1 MRPKWLAAALV
12 FAVAAGIVVW
22 RESRRPAVPA
32 SVPASPATGSTPRV
46 VLYADLSEVDEA
58 EGCGAIIRGVRDARG
73 RGVAAEEIDTRER
86 SDAPARYRLLLAPT
100 VLVLDGSGRE
110 QRRFEGE
117 SPETVRAIQAE
128 LRRLAATR

>member
-1 MRPKWLAAALV
+1 MRPRWLWAVLV
-12 FAVAAGIVVW
+12 FSVAGGIVVW
-22 RESRRPAVPA
+22 RESRRPPVPA
-32 SVPASPATGSTPRV
+32 ATPDSPTSGTATRV

-73 RGVAAEEIDTRER
+73 RGVAAEEIDARSG

-100 VLVLDGSGRE
+100 VVVLDSVGRE
-110 QRRFEGE
+110 VRRYEGE

-128 LRRLAATR
+128 LQRLAPPK